1 MVTRRVVVTGMGVVS
16 PIGSDVTAFGE
27 ALAEGRSGITTI
39 HAFDPT
45 GYPTRMAGEVR
56 DFRPEAYMGAKE
68 ARVYDR
74 FLQFAV
80 AAAKQAV
87 AASGLDVGADADRV
101 GVYVGSGI
109 GGIHTLL
116 DNHRQFAER
125 GPKRVSPFMIPM
137 MIGNMAAGQLSILT
151 GARGPTFAPVSACAT
166 GNHAIGEAFH
176 AIRAG
181 RADAMIAGGAEAPIH
196 ELAFAGF
203 CNMHAMSGRNDDPTR
218 ASRPFDANRDGFV
231 MGEGAGILVLEE
243 LESARARGAAILA
256 EVAGYGASS
265 DAYHIT
271 ATDPEGRGAYLAM
284 KAALEDASLRPEEID
299 YINAH
304 ATGTPVGDASETK
317 AILTLFPREDERPPV
332 SSTKSMTGHLFGAAG
347 AVEAVASV
355 LAIRRGLLPPT
366 INYETPDPACA
377 LDVVPNV
384 ARPAAVNA
392 VLSNGF
398 GFGGH
403 NAMLAFRK
411 YFQE

>member
-1 MVTRRVVVTGMGVVS
+1 MEKRRVVVTGMGVVS
-16 PIGSDVTAFGE
+16 PIGSDVTAFGD
-27 ALAEGRSGITTI
+27 ALATGRSGITTI
-39 HAFDPT
+39 DAFDPA
-45 GYPTRMAGEVR
+45 GYPTRMAGQVR
-56 DFRPEAYMGAKE
+56 DFRPEAYMGTKE

-80 AAAKQAV
+80 ASAKQAI
-87 AASGLDVGADADRV
+87 AASGLDVAANADRV

-218 ASRPFDANRDGFV
+218 ASRPFDADRDGFV

-243 LESARARGAAILA
+243 LESALARGADIWA

-271 ATDPEGRGAYLAM
+271 ATDPEGRGAYMAM
-284 KAALEDASLRPEEID
+284 KAALDDASLRPEEID

-304 ATGTPVGDASETK
+304 GTGTPVGDASETK
-317 AILTLFPREDERPPV
+317 AILALFPRENERPPV

-384 ARPAAVNA
+384 ARPAAANA

-403 NAMLAFRK
+403 NAVLAFRR
-411 YFQE
+411 YFQK